1 MIVRM
6 STTQAIPTIVVSA
19 RQARQLQLLG
29 AGVYA
34 PVLGYLD
41 AESVARV
48 LAHSTLPDGTP
59 WSEPIALALHAPAES
74 DQCVLKDGEGRTLGV
89 GRISTVAN
97 SDGTRN
103 VIGRPTNIP
112 AELRLSTLVDSI
124 SASGRFVAYA
134 VDGCLHKA
142 DVAHLLAQVPDDT
155 PVLELRQVD
164 CSDEPCHMLHATEL
178 ANTAAIG
185 RLAPRPV
192 TVFDLPRLTGPLLNR
207 QETLER
213 IAGNLGAARLLPAL
227 NPEPQSRGLRDQSSG
242 PNEQGVSTHQKVIGA
257 VISRRFGVVSDA
269 TWPDVAA
276 VLRAAYLPAGHRGL
290 TILLTGLSGS
300 GKSTI
305 ARVLTSTLMTRT
317 LRPVSL
323 LDGDLIRHHLSRGLG
338 FSRADREANL
348 MRIAFVARE
357 ITRHGGIAICAP
369 IAPYAAIRKQIRD
382 WVSEVGEFVEIH
394 VATPIE
400 VCEQRDPKGLYAK
413 ARAGELTGFTGV
425 DDPYEEPADPELRLD
440 TSSLSLADSVSSICA
455 YLINH
460 QLLIERGSDDGSW
473 SI

>member
-1 MIVRM
+1 MITRM
-6 STTQAIPTIVVSA
+6 SDASPITSVVLSA
-19 RQARQLQLLG
+19 RQALQLQLLG

-34 PVLGYLD
+34 PVLGYMD
-41 AESVARV
+41 TQTVARV
-48 LAHSTLPDGTP
+48 LESSTLPDGTP
-59 WSEPIALALHAPAES
+59 WSEPIELEVKAPTEI

-89 GRISTVAN
+89 ACSFGDVNAN
-97 SDGTRN
+97 GMRQ
-103 VIGRPTNIP
+103 VIGLPTSVP
-112 AELRLSTLVDSI
+112 TAPKLAAVVAAV
-124 SASGRFVAYA
+124 SANGRYLAYA
-134 VDGCLHKA
+134 VEDCLHKI
-142 DVAHLLAQVPDDT
+142 DVAHVLSLVSEDAS
-155 PVLELRQVD
+155 VLELRQVD
-164 CSDEPCHMLHATEL
+164 CSDEPCHMLHATSL
-178 ANTAAIG
+178 ANSTALA
-185 RLAPRPV
+185 RLMPRQV
-192 TVFDLPRLTGPLLNR
+192 TVIDLPRLTGPRLNR
-207 QETLER
+207 HATLER
-213 IAGNLGAARLLPAL
+213 IASNLGAVKLLP
-227 NPEPQSRGLRDQSSG
+227 EFQHGQTVSVH
-242 PNEQGVSTHQKVIGA
+242 EQVVAA

-323 LDGDLIRHHLSRGLG
+323 LDGDLIRQHLSRGLG

-369 IAPYAAIRKQIRD
+369 IAPYATIRKQIRD
-382 WVSEVGEFVEIH
+382 WVSEVGEFVEVH

-413 ARAGELTGFTGV
+413 ARAGELPGFTGV
-425 DDPYEEPADPELRLD
+425 DDPYEIPATPELRLD
-440 TSSLSLADSVSSICA
+440 TSVLSVEASVSAICD
-455 YLINH
+455 YLMGN